1 MIEDPEVVEP
11 EIVEPEIVEP
21 EIVEPEIVEPDV
33 VDVTVAVPVATKA
46 GVRDTIR
53 DTSPGLRP
61 IAPPPAPIEEEPTEP
76 TATERETPAAEPTV
90 LPAVRRSGRT
100 IHRLRTRPW
109 RTAGIAVA
117 MVLIAG
123 AIPALG
129 VFAGKTIIDSREG
142 RLVARAGRAA
152 DVVLPPTP
160 AQVIVGLDAEGQAE
174 TIALASLRPG
184 GRGGFFILM
193 PTLLRVEVPGIGPA
207 PLASAFA
214 TGGTTLLRQTVET
227 ALDIRV
233 EQVSVLD
240 TTSWPTVVTGPI
252 DVSFDDP
259 VAIPGVDGRLEE
271 LFPAGP
277 SSLTAD
283 DVPVVLGAR
292 TPAQT
297 EAARLVRYEEM
308 WRGILA
314 SIGNTTPPPPT
325 SPPTTSSSADP
336 VAVRPPLPVEQ
347 HLAALA
353 GGDYE
358 VLVLPVLALDGE
370 PESYR
375 PDEGA
380 MHLLVAEAMPGAVSP
395 PTNSARI
402 RLVNTIGDPD
412 AMLTAAN
419 LVLLLGANLVIA
431 SDSGDTEASTQVL
444 YSTPGFK
451 GAAEFLAELLGVGSA
466 AQDATVIDGIDLT
479 VVLGSDFAAEVARHQ
494 ATSTTSTTVRT
505 TTTEESGSPG

>member
-1 MIEDPEVVEP
+1 MIEDPEVIQPEEGEP
-11 EIVEPEIVEP
+11 QVV
-21 EIVEPEIVEPDV
+21 DGTV
-33 VDVTVAVPVATKA
+33 VDVTDAGPIATVSGA
-46 GVRDTIR
+46 RDTIR
-53 DTSPGLRP
+53 DTSPGMRP
-61 IAPPPAPIEEEPTEP
+61 VAPPPIVDEPTEP
-76 TATERETPAAEPTV
+76 TPPEAEPTSPEV
-90 LPAVRRSGRT
+90 RPRSRRS

-109 RTAGIAVA
+109 RTAGITLA

-123 AIPALG
+123 AIPVLG
-129 VFAGKTIIDSREG
+129 AVAGKTIIDSREG
-142 RLVARAGRAA
+142 RLVAKAGRAA

-160 AQVIVGLDAEGQAE
+160 AQVIVGLDAEGRAE
-174 TIALASLRPG
+174 TIAVASLRPG

-193 PTLLRVEVPGIGPA
+193 PTLLRVEVPGVGPA

-240 TTSWPTVVTGPI
+240 TTSWSTVVTGPI
-252 DVSFDDP
+252 EVSFDDP

-271 LFPAGP
+271 LFPPGL

-283 DVPVVLGAR
+283 DVPVVLGAG
-292 TPAQT
+292 TPAET
-297 EAARLVRYEEM
+297 EAARLVRYEEL
-308 WRGILA
+308 WTGILA
-314 SIGNTTPPPPT
+314 SIANSTPPPQT

-336 VAVRPPLPVEQ
+336 VTVRPPLPIGQ

-375 PDEGA
+375 PDEGP

-431 SDSGDTEASTQVL
+431 SDSGDAAPKTQVL

-451 GAAEFLAELLGVGSA
+451 GAAEFMAESLGVGTA

-479 VVLGSDFAAEVARHQ
+479 VVLGSDFAAEVSRHQ
-494 ATSTTSTTVRT
+494 ASSTTTSSTSTTVPST
-505 TTTEESGSPG
+505 TNRESGSPG

>member
-1 MIEDPEVVEP
+1 MIEDPEVAQP
-11 EIVEPEIVEP
+11 TIVEPEAEP
-21 EIVEPEIVEPDV
+21 TV
-33 VDVTVAVPVATKA
+33 VAAVATEPA
-46 GVRDTIR
+46 VRDTIR
-53 DTSPGLRP
+53 DTSPGQRP
-61 IAPPPAPIEEEPTEP
+61 VAPPAAVIEDLTPDEEVV
-76 TATERETPAAEPTV
+76 TPP
-90 LPAVRRSGRT
+90 RRSRRA

-109 RTAGIAVA
+109 RTAAIACV
-117 MVLIAG
+117 MVPIAG
-123 AIPALG
+123 AIPVLG
-129 VFAGKTIIDSREG
+129 AFAGKTIIESREG
-142 RLVARAGRAA
+142 RLVAKEGRAA

-160 AQVIVGLDAEGQAE
+160 AQVIVSLGAEGQAE
-174 TIALASLRPG
+174 TIAIASLRPG

-193 PTLLRVEVPGIGPA
+193 PTLLLVDVPGVGSA

-214 TGGTTLLRQTVET
+214 TGGATLLRQTVET
-227 ALDIRV
+227 TLDVRV
-233 EQVSVLD
+233 EQVTVLD
-240 TTSWPTVVTGPI
+240 TASWPNVVSGSI

-271 LFPAGP
+271 LFPPGP
-277 SSLTAD
+277 NSLTAD
-283 DVPVVLGAR
+283 DVPVVLGAS

-297 EAARLVRYEEM
+297 EAARLVRYEAL

-314 SIGNTTPPPPT
+314 SIRDSVPPPPT

-336 VAVRPPLPVEQ
+336 VVVTPPLPVDQ

-353 GGDYE
+353 AGDYE

-431 SDSGDTEASTQVL
+431 SDSSDTASETQVL
-444 YSTPGFK
+444 YSAPGFQ
-451 GAAEFLAELLGVGSA
+451 GAAEFMADSLGVGSA
-466 AQDATVIDGIDLT
+466 VQDATVIDGIDLT
-479 VVLGSDFAAEVARHQ
+479 VVLGSDFADEVARHQ
-494 ATSTTSTTVRT
+494 ASSPTTSTTS
-505 TTTEESGSPG
+505 TTTEESGSTG

>member
-1 MIEDPEVVEP
+1 MIEDPEVIQP
-11 EIVEPEIVEP
+11 EE
-21 EIVEPEIVEPDV
+21 VEPDV
-33 VDVTVAVPVATKA
+33 VDVTVVDLTVAVPFTTEA
-46 GVRDTIR
+46 GARDTIR
-53 DTSPGLRP
+53 DTSPGMRP
-61 IAPPPAPIEEEPTEP
+61 VAPPPAPIVDEPTEP
-76 TATERETPAAEPTV
+76 TAPEAESTAPEAESMAPEA
-90 LPAVRRSGRT
+90 LGRSRRS

-109 RTAGIAVA
+109 RTAGIALV
-117 MVLIAG
+117 MELIAG
-123 AIPALG
+123 AIPVLG
-129 VFAGKTIIDSREG
+129 AFAGKTIIDSREG
-142 RLVARAGRAA
+142 RLVARTGRAA

-240 TTSWPTVVTGPI
+240 PASWPTVVTGPI
-252 DVSFDDP
+252 EVSFDDP

-271 LFPAGP
+271 LFPPGP

-292 TPAQT
+292 TPAET
-297 EAARLVRYEEM
+297 EAARLVRYEEL
-308 WRGILA
+308 WTGILA

-336 VAVRPPLPVEQ
+336 VTVRPPLPIDQ

-375 PDEGA
+375 PDEGP

-431 SDSGDTEASTQVL
+431 SDSGDAAPKTQVL

-451 GAAEFLAELLGVGSA
+451 GAAEFMAESLGVGTA

-494 ATSTTSTTVRT
+494 ASSTTTSTTSPSTTNR
-505 TTTEESGSPG
+505 ESGSSG

>member
-1 MIEDPEVVEP
+1 MPINAE
-11 EIVEPEIVEP
+11 
-21 EIVEPEIVEPDV
+21 
-33 VDVTVAVPVATKA
+33 A

-53 DTSPGLRP
+53 DTIRDTSPGMRP
-61 IAPPPAPIEEEPTEP
+61 VSPPAAPIVEEPILENPILEEPTEP
-76 TATERETPAAEPTV
+76 APPPDEPTV
-90 LPAVRRSGRT
+90 PEAEPRSRRS

-109 RTAGIAVA
+109 RTAGIALA

-123 AIPALG
+123 AIPVLG
-129 VFAGKTIIDSREG
+129 AFAGKTIIDSREG
-142 RLVARAGRAA
+142 RLVERVGRTA

-160 AQVIVGLDAEGQAE
+160 TQILVGLDAEGQAE
-174 TIALASLRPG
+174 TIAIASLRPG

-207 PLASAFA
+207 PLASVFA
-214 TGGTTLLRQTVET
+214 TGGATLLRQTVET

-240 TTSWPTVVTGPI
+240 TASWPTVVSGPI
-252 DVSFDDP
+252 EVSFDDP

-271 LFPAGP
+271 LFAAGP

-283 DVPVVLGAR
+283 DIPLVLGAR

-297 EAARLVRYEEM
+297 EAARLVRYEEL
-308 WRGILA
+308 WQGILA

-336 VAVRPPLPVEQ
+336 VVARPPLPVGQ

-375 PDEGA
+375 PDEGP

-431 SDSGDTEASTQVL
+431 SDSGDTAATTQVL

-451 GAAEFLAELLGVGSA
+451 GAAEFVAESLGVGSA

-494 ATSTTSTTVRT
+494 ASSTTTTSTTSTTPHPPPKGERFHWLRA
-505 TTTEESGSPG
+505 